1 MRVSFGHSGSFLRK
15 REDVGMTDDLNTN
28 TQPVDRVRTPS
39 SMGFGRGPLIAGSVV
54 AGILIP
60 LLLVSGIGAA
70 QALSAPS
77 AANSAHRTEAPPTSG
92 PGDEAPETD
101 PVTPP
106 DRDSD
111 QTGVPPQEDEIY
123 YIQDGDTLTE
133 LSARFDMS
141 VDALANYN
149 AVRDVNVISEGAAL
163 RVPFIYAP
171 PAPPAG

>member
-1 MRVSFGHSGSFLRK
+1 MRVSLGHSGSFLRK

-28 TQPVDRVRTPS
+28 TQPVGRVRTLS
-39 SMGFGRGPLIAGSVV
+39 SMGFGRGPMIAGGVV
-54 AGILIP
+54 AGLLIP
-60 LLLVSGIGAA
+60 LLLVSGIGATH
-70 QALSAPS
+70 ALSAAG
-77 AANSAHRTEAPPTSG
+77 AATRAHRAEAPPTSG

-133 LSARFDMS
+133 LSAQFGMS
-141 VDALANYN
+141 IDALANYN

-163 RVPFIYAP
+163 RVPFIYVP